1 MVLDNQALDTRHLP
15 NKANSSKGIPINVDD
30 STSVVDKRI
39 CFENTNTKDKSKE
52 QKASGEP
59 PSGPAE
65 EERRRAIDWDSLRKE
80 ALLNSEK
87 KERSKDATDSLDY
100 EALRRAHV
108 NEISDAIREC
118 GMNNL
123 VADRIKDLLNRLV
136 RDHGAIAPLTDCW
149 YSAILWTYTVYII
162 LRRNWLLSAFTHLK
176 RYAYN
181 CEIKE
186 KTLHGM
192 SSVHHCKLVM
202 KKTKPEPP
210 TADPERRSLFMQAE
224 WIVFKGLEENMTLGF

>member
-1 MVLDNQALDTRHLP
+1 MAASQAIPKRRCHSVATIKNSEADDVITDFETSKLFGPPLNLIHEEETTILKDQPSMVLDNQALDTCHLP

-39 CFENTNTKDKSKE
+39 CFENTDTKDKSKE

-59 PSGPAE
+59 PSGPAQ

-87 KERSKDATDSLDY
+87 KERSKDAADSLDY

-123 VADRIKDLLNRLV
+123 VADRMK
-136 RDHGAIAPLTDCW
+136 
-149 YSAILWTYTVYII
+149 
-162 LRRNWLLSAFTHLK
+162 LSANNEKCEKHKFIEFT
-176 RYAYN
+176 
-181 CEIKE
+181 
-186 KTLHGM
+186 
-192 SSVHHCKLVM
+192 
-202 KKTKPEPP
+202 
-210 TADPERRSLFMQAE
+210 
-224 WIVFKGLEENMTLGF
+224 